1 MTKSDKRRS
10 PRPAC
15 DHPNPGKS
23 GPEWGPR
30 FEDAG
35 RKLEEAAHR
44 LEQETEKFLRYL
56 NDEVVPEVRQHSS
69 RGLRRASEELSKF
82 ADFLE
87 QTQKKRR

>member
-1 MTKSDKRRS
+1 MTQSDKRRS
-10 PRPAC
+10 SR
-15 DHPNPGKS
+15 S
-23 GPEWGPR
+23 S

-35 RKLEEAAHR
+35 RKLDEAARR

-69 RGLRRASEELSKF
+69 QGLRRASKELTKF